1 MASKICDTLLAAVAS
16 GALLLSGAQ
25 LASARGGGFGGGH
38 FGGGG
43 FGGGHFG
50 GGGFGGGHFGGGG
63 IAGGHFGGVHFGGG
77 AARFGGAAP
86 QFGGVRSFGLAHS
99 HFGAIGQAHFGA
111 ASHGHF
117 GNAHVRGLGGN
128 HLGSSLI
135 SHGNLGHAT
144 AHNFN
149 GGRLGA
155 HSNFAHG
162 SAAHAFAAAG
172 SGAFAGK
179 AAWNRWGNPNWQ
191 HGWNGG
197 WNGWNGRWGGWYAG
211 WGGWVGPVFWP
222 YFFGD
227 LLAFAFWP
235 YAYFDPFWAY
245 GDWFV
250 WDALFWPGPYDYYG
264 PAYVYGPDY
273 YDVYGQ
279 YAYDG
284 RRTRTAYHSHREVI
298 GSVSSQTDLAQ
309 SCGGLAPGVT
319 ELPLE
324 GIETTLHLTAD
335 QLKNLDEL
343 KAASSQASDLLKTT
357 CSNEVPLTPVDR
369 LDAVQKRIDSMTNAL
384 AIVRAPFDNFYNSLN
399 DEQRQRFAASS
410 AQAEQR
416 RLPASNKNLATLCS
430 QRAESFTQLPAQ
442 RVEQIVKPTQQQLDS
457 FEKLKS
463 VSIEAANQLHASC
476 PTQPPQTPIDRLDA
490 ISKRLDSM
498 SAAIKTVRPAL
509 ADFYA
514 SLSDEQKARFNTL
527 GPPNAARRS

>member
-1 MASKICDTLLAAVAS
+1 M
-16 GALLLSGAQ
+16 
-25 LASARGGGFGGGH
+25 
-38 FGGGG
+38 
-43 FGGGHFG
+43 
-50 GGGFGGGHFGGGG
+50 
-63 IAGGHFGGVHFGGG
+63 
-77 AARFGGAAP
+77 
-86 QFGGVRSFGLAHS
+86 
-99 HFGAIGQAHFGA
+99 
-111 ASHGHF
+111 
-117 GNAHVRGLGGN
+117 
-128 HLGSSLI
+128 
-135 SHGNLGHAT
+135 
-144 AHNFN
+144 
-149 GGRLGA
+149 
-155 HSNFAHG
+155 
-162 SAAHAFAAAG
+162 
-172 SGAFAGK
+172 
-179 AAWNRWGNPNWQ
+179 
-191 HGWNGG
+191 
-197 WNGWNGRWGGWYAG
+197 
-211 WGGWVGPVFWP
+211 
-222 YFFGD
+222 
-227 LLAFAFWP
+227 
-235 YAYFDPFWAY
+235 
-245 GDWFV
+245 

-430 QRAESFTQLPAQ
+430 QRAESFSQLPAQ

-527 GPPNAARRS
+527 GPPNPPPRS